1 MTDKAQITNPFA
13 RKIVGTR
20 KRREETFTDEKTGI
34 AATIRELYT
43 GDELELTHGV
53 YRLKPGVD
61 FADIEK
67 ARRTGGAFKLSDFME
82 LNLAKNKIARLAR
95 MIARWNVTDE
105 AGADLPI
112 TEASIEQL
120 PRELYDLLVGWADSM
135 SDEKKEAGEVKN

>member
-1 MTDKAQITNPFA
+1 MNDKTQIPNPFA
-13 RKIVGTR
+13 RKIVGAR
-20 KRREETFTDEKTGI
+20 KRREDTFTDEKTGL
-34 AATIRELYT
+34 AATVRELYT

-67 ARRTGGAFKLSDFME
+67 ARKAGSSFKLSNFME

-95 MIARWNVTDE
+95 MISRWNVTDE

-120 PRELYDLLVGWADSM
+120 PREFYDLLVAWADGM
-135 SDEKKEAGEVKN
+135 TDEKKEAGEVKN